1 MVPSNLSSYSQLLF
15 YTTPAP
21 TIGEMP
27 ASDQDLIL
35 VFAAAGKQTG
45 PLVPLLAK
53 NFRYLRLVVHSEVSQ
68 NKLCFQYPDAEVVR
82 ADQSDPRAVREVFRG
97 VTAAYYVGPSMHYQE
112 TQNGYHAINAAIA
125 EQKEGNF
132 QHFM

>member
-1 MVPSNLSSYSQLLF
+1 MPS
-15 YTTPAP
+15 
-21 TIGEMP
+21 
-27 ASDQDLIL
+27 SDQDLIL

-53 NFRYLRLVVHSEVSQ
+53 SFRHLRLVVHSEASQ
-68 NKLCFQYPDAEVVR
+68 KRLCSQYPNADVVR

-97 VTAAYYVGPSMHYQE
+97 VTAVYYVGPSMHHQE
-112 TQNGYHAINAAIA
+112 IQNGYHAIDAAVA